1 MSKDNDKT
9 SLGNRLKG
17 YEKEYETYIPYDNH
31 IVIRLDGHKFSKF
44 TKGFKR
50 PFDEVLHNAMIETTK
65 DLVKEFHAVTGYTQS
80 DEITLVIPAN
90 YLEELKQTI
99 FPSVND
105 GDLCINKETKERTNV
120 TEEELYSDR
129 EDRTD
134 VTYFGDD
141 SYEEHIIYG
150 RSNSYSEYDLK
161 RFEEFNS
168 KYEFYNIEEVDN
180 RQIYGGRVQ
189 KISSLASAF
198 TTMKFNH
205 YIEDAIEK
213 EMDKFD
219 YTQSSDVLKV
229 KEDYWQVLKKKVGK
243 AWFDARVFGV
253 ESDEE
258 AFNSV
263 MWRVRD
269 AHKNSRSMFAQTFCP
284 HKELQGLC
292 GLQQVAKA
300 LERGYDY
307 EKMPECFK
315 YGTLIKKQ
323 KYLKVT
329 NIIDLE
335 VMQLEDFIERTRI
348 ISLTKPMTTFS
359 EDEVKFVMDKT
370 IY

>member
-120 TEEELYSDR
+120 IEEELYSDR

-161 RFEEFNS
+161 QFEEFNN
-168 KYEFYNIEEVDN
+168 KYEFYNIEKVDN

-189 KISSLASAF
+189 KITTLTAAF
-198 TTMKFNH
+198 CTVRFN
-205 YIEDAIEK
+205 YYLKKLMQREVFSEVPENK
-213 EMDKFD
+213 EHALKLLNTDKFS
-219 YTQSSDVLKV
+219 TMA
-229 KEDYWQVLKKKVGK
+229 
-243 AWFDARVFGV
+243 AWFDARIYGV
-253 ESDEE
+253 DSDVE

-315 YGTLIKKQ
+315 YGTFIKKQ

-359 EDEVKFVMDKT
+359 EDEVKFVMGKT